1 MLALLSL
8 SSERLPVRS
17 FRHFEM
23 SSCHFCLCRF
33 RCVLR
38 ALLECHRFLCSA
50 DCAASIEMFPVIF
63 LFVEPTLDRSP
74 IHCRRTNALVLLHRA
89 FRFAFPLHDQPD
101 ELRSTRIRNTYPQ
114 HHDQTHVH
122 ARVCTSNLIECHY
135 LFRLN
140 ILVSFGFVAPL
151 MFHPMIQHIILP
163 QIGLAQ
169 GKYN

>member
-1 MLALLSL
+1 MLADTGTRGQPEWGRLTLIWQLCWVPMVIRPFFISECRSIDRLMLALLSL

-33 RCVLR
+33 RCFLR

-63 LFVEPTLDRSP
+63 LLVEPPLDRSP
-74 IHCRRTNALVLLHRA
+74 IDCRRTNALVLLHRA

-101 ELRSTRIRNTYPQ
+101 ELRATRVRNTYPI
-114 HHDQTHVH
+114 TRTFTR
-122 ARVCTSNLIECHY
+122 AC
-135 LFRLN
+135 
-140 ILVSFGFVAPL
+140 
-151 MFHPMIQHIILP
+151 
-163 QIGLAQ
+163 AQ
-169 GKYN
+169 AIS